1 MSITM
6 PQIAESKPAIDAFIA
21 RHDTVAALP
30 ENMSRIVQMAGDRD
44 CNTTQLVRL
53 ISQDAALAGQ
63 IMKAVNSAYYALPT
77 KLTRLDR
84 AVAFMGLRAVK
95 EVTLSETLRK
105 MSKPVKLG
113 NYDARSLWDHSIGVA
128 IMAREL
134 ALKSKAMDSEEAF
147 LAGMLHD
154 IALLLAAQSE
164 PANGA
169 QLFTKAEAAL
179 GRFEEIEQEIYGF
192 SHCELGERLAGKW
205 KLPEQVASVMRW
217 HHEPRNAPKEHR
229 AMCIHIYVAD
239 TLCCQANVGC
249 PLTCREQQVTDEDL
263 SATNLSREVTAE
275 IAGKL
280 RILLRLFMN

>member
-1 MSITM
+1 MTITT
-6 PQIAESKPAIDAFIA
+6 PQIAESKPAIEAFIA

-30 ENMSRIVQMAGDRD
+30 ENTSRIIQMAGDRD

-84 AVAFMGLRAVK
+84 AIAFMGTRAVK
-95 EVTLSETLRK
+95 EVTLSETFKK
-105 MSKPVKLG
+105 MSRPVKLG
-113 NYDARSLWDHSIGVA
+113 SHDARSLWDHSMGVA

-134 ALKSKAMDSEEAF
+134 ALKSKALDPEEAF

-164 PANGA
+164 PSDGS
-169 QLFTKAEAAL
+169 QLFTRAETEGA
-179 GRFEEIEQEIYGF
+179 RFEAIEQEVYGF
-192 SHCELGERLAGKW
+192 SHCELGEHLAVKW
-205 KLPEQVASVMRW
+205 KLPEQVSSVMRW
-217 HHEPRNAPKEHR
+217 HHEPHNAPEAHR
-229 AMCIHIYVAD
+229 AMCMHIYVAD
-239 TLCCQANVGC
+239 TLCCLANVGC
-249 PLTCREQQVTDEDL
+249 PLTCRGQQVSDEDL
-263 SATNLSREVTAE
+263 SATGLSREVTAE
-275 IAGKL
+275 TAGKL

>member
-1 MSITM
+1 ML
-6 PQIAESKPAIDAFIA
+6 QLVESKPAIDAFIEK
-21 RHDTVAALP
+21 HDSVAALP
-30 ENMSRIVQMAGDRD
+30 ENMSRIIQMAGDRD

-95 EVTLSETLRK
+95 QVTLSETLRK

-113 NYDARSLWDHSIGVA
+113 SYDARSLWDHSVGVA
-128 IMAREL
+128 ILAREL
-134 ALKSKAMDSEEAF
+134 AVKSRAMDPEEAF

-169 QLFTKAEAAL
+169 QLFTQAESAA
-179 GRFEEIEQEIYGF
+179 GSFEPLEQEIYGF
-192 SHCELGERLAGKW
+192 NHSELGERLAGKW
-205 KLPEQVASVMRW
+205 KLPEQVASVIRW
-217 HHEPRNAPKEHR
+217 HHEPRNAPEAHR
-229 AMCIHIYVAD
+229 AMCTHVYVAD
-239 TLCCQANVGC
+239 TLCCEANVGC
-249 PLTCREQQVTDEDL
+249 PLTCRLQQVTDEDL
-263 SATNLSREVTAE
+263 AATRLSREVTEETA
-275 IAGKL
+275 AKL
-280 RILLRLFMN
+280 RILMRLFVN